1 MYSLTCSSRL
11 SLCLSL
17 VARGVWWKGG
27 KRGRKSSSLFPS
39 RHPLLP
45 PRALREDEWG
55 RVICTGTMYACSII
69 VNMSFK
75 ESIIL
80 WILFFYRTER
90 KTLRSSSRKWRK
102 ETQASWTVSGW
113 KWKMKRNFEGFFFKS
128 RQSSVVYIQKLV
140 NTSTFTQVEQDTVA
154 DWCFDV

>member
-1 MYSLTCSSRL
+1 MQFFFDLRLRFVKNVLLLGQVPFQIEGWEDQKVCSY
-11 SLCLSL
+11 CLHYT
-17 VARGVWWKGG
+17 VWV
-27 KRGRKSSSLFPS
+27 FFVTP
-39 RHPLLP
+39 
-45 PRALREDEWG
+45 
-55 RVICTGTMYACSII
+55 VTMYACSIK